1 MSNIN
6 YFIRAAFRSKFT
18 IERSPH
24 DSSVIDSHMESPQI
38 DLIIIIMII
47 ITYGS

>member
-18 IERSPH
+18 IERYPN
-24 DSSVIDSHMESPQI
+24 DSSVIDSYVESPQI
-38 DLIIIIMII
+38 DLIIIMII